1 MSERTVEDRLREEY
15 FALLPEGRRV
25 LEELEAEVRHCLL
38 PLSSSLDR
46 FEKIEVNSRVK
57 DCESALGALRR
68 RQEFAT
74 FDADRADSYTLTS
87 LHDLAGVRVL
97 AFPRSRWQEANDALL
112 RYTVFSSW
120 ASDPVPSDNGS
131 TEPLAFKYHG
141 YCLRNTK
148 LRAELQIVPMLTGLF
163 WEVEHSAIYKPS
175 PQLKGV
181 LASLE
186 MQQPIREVYRA
197 LGMFEAE
204 FERLVR
210 SAPLDKH

>member
-15 FALLPEGRRV
+15 FALLPESRRL

-46 FEKIEVNSRVK
+46 YEKIEVNSRVK

-74 FDADRADSYTLTS
+74 FDPDRADSYTLTS
-87 LHDLAGVRVL
+87 LNDLAGVRVL
-97 AFPRSRWQEANDALL
+97 AFPRSRWREANDTLRHYAL
-112 RYTVFSSW
+112 FSSW
-120 ASDPVPSDNGS
+120 TSDPIPSDEGS

-141 YCLRNTK
+141 FCSRNTK
-148 LRAELQIVPMLTGLF
+148 LRAELQVVPMLTGLF
-163 WEVEHSAIYKPS
+163 WEVEHAAIYKPS

-186 MQQPIREVYRA
+186 MQRPIREVYRA
-197 LGMFEAE
+197 LGIFEAE

-210 SAPLDKH
+210 SAPLDKP